1 MELINLLDWQ
11 RSVWYNMG
19 GEFMTKLDYGEYL
32 INKQKDIS
40 EEGKHVRNP
49 MIAITYRC
57 LINLLEE
64 I

>member
-1 MELINLLDWQ
+1 
-11 RSVWYNMG
+11 
-19 GEFMTKLDYGEYL
+19 MTKLDYREYL

-49 MIAITYRC
+49 MTAITYRC

-64 I
+64 IIEKFDAIED